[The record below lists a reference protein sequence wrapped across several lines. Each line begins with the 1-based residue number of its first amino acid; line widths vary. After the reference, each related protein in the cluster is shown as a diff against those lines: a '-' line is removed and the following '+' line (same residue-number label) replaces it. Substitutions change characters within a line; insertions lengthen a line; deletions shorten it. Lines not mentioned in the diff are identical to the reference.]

1 MRPTGRFFMN
11 HNEIILMNLYM
22 SLQLAKAKLKLF
34 EDKGLSA
41 PEQLV
46 ERVEDIETK
55 ISELEY
61 AEK

>member
-1 MRPTGRFFMN
+1 MN
-11 HNEIILMNLYM
+11 RNEVILMNLYM

-41 PEQLV
+41 PEPLV
-46 ERVEDIETK
+46 ERVEAIETR